1 MKNTFKKITAA
12 VMAAATLAVSMVG
25 MGTNAADAAYTDSE
39 YGSAGYGSWYYSLSV
54 SNHTS
59 SGMIGNNGTVSRYNT
74 MELALIHR
82 NALQYTIVQGTQK
95 TSSGVT
101 APNEIS
107 GMGKAFGS
115 HNILYSHGYKGMIYG
130 SDNPQYSPVVETI
143 YLTVGC

>member
-1 MKNTFKKITAA
+1 MKKTFKKIAA
-12 VMAAATLAVSMVG
+12 ALMAATTLAVSMVG

-54 SNHTS
+54 SSHTS
-59 SGMIGNNGTVSRYNT
+59 SAIIQNNGTVSRYNT
-74 MELALIHR
+74 MELSLIHR
-82 NALQYTIVQGTQK
+82 NAIQYTVVQGTEK

-115 HNILYSHGYKGMIYG
+115 HNILYSHGCKVMLYG
-130 SDNPQYSPVVETI
+130 SDKPQYSPVVETI